1 MKKKLLAILI
11 LCITV
16 FSLTA
21 CDSSDYKKAMSLY
34 ESGDYEEAAKMF
46 VELGD
51 YEDSAEM
58 AVKAK
63 EELMYVTYADVFE
76 ALKQETWYFNGGS
89 DTILNYLTFADKE
102 ANLGQVYFDGNGKHD
117 NGSNACSYIVDDVNV
132 TITMVDGTELAIP
145 YEMKDSKVVLDKDYV
160 SSTDVKA
167 GIVGYWKTRYSQ
179 TILGN
184 TGTYE
189 DNIYI
194 GEDSL
199 EYEHACTA
207 YGYSNGEY
215 YYYGP
220 YTGTYTLGVG
230 SFETEMKHGHEWFFN
245 IIDGKVVV
253 LHYTHVCTP
262 SDKLPGEDGYSFK

>member
-58 AVKAK
+58 AVKA
-63 EELMYVTYADVFE
+63 EEQLMYVTYADVFE
-76 ALKQETWYFNGGS
+76 SLKQETWYFNGGS
-89 DTILNYLTFADKE
+89 DTVLNYLTFTDKE
-102 ANLGQVYFDGNGKHD
+102 ATLGQVYFDGNGKHD

-132 TITMVDGTELAIP
+132 IITMVDGTELVIP
-145 YEMKDSKVVLDKDYV
+145 YEMKDDIVVLSKEYLT
-160 SSTDVKA
+160 SSDVKENLK
-167 GIVGYWKTRYSQ
+167 GYWKSHVSSYIIGMYTE
-179 TILGN
+179 T
-184 TGTYE
+184 E
-189 DNIYI
+189 HNIYI
-194 GEDSL
+194 GEDELKSESASL
-199 EYEHACTA
+199 AA
-207 YGYSNGEY
+207 GGSNGEY

-220 YTGTYTLGVG
+220 YTGTYTLDIG
-230 SFETEMKHGHEWFFN
+230 SFETDMKHGGEWFFN
-245 IIDGKVVV
+245 IIDGEVRV
-253 LHYTHVCTP
+253 LHYEDVCTP
-262 SDKLPGEDGYSFK
+262 SDRLPGENGYSFK